1 MRIGVFVTVR
11 RAEQPVPTDGV
22 PPPLN
27 RSVERQAHVAC
38 LLRLEAVLRE

>member
-27 RSVERQAHVAC
+27 RSVKA
-38 LLRLEAVLRE
+38 LKEA